1 MVYKMRSMQ
10 CDLKMDSGIRSQV
23 IWLPKKKGKEADSR
37 TFFKL
42 RRPHSEEQSEEIP
55 HIRIFNTELFGAD
68 MRMWQIGEPDE
79 EADSKNKGS
88 LIYSR

>member
-1 MVYKMRSMQ
+1 MRSMQ

-42 RRPHSEEQSEEIP
+42 RRLHSEEQYEEIP

-68 MRMWQIGEPDE
+68 MRMWQVGEPDE

-88 LIYSR
+88 LLYSR